1 MSPTRRTASGRST
14 ITSTSSFSSRMAIR
28 VSLGDALM
36 MISRRIHLEWWI
48 RRARLGR
55 VHGNGSPE
63 RRILER
69 LERGAERSTTLH
81 PQRFT
86 TNEEKPGI
94 EFERRQEA
102 PEEEVRPEI
111 SGRLEPGRDAD
122 AHTLRLHGQGGHR
135 RAGVHELSLLA
146 MAQLRHHP
154 FGRVE
159 ECREVRL
166 ELLPHAMQVLAA

>member
-55 VHGNGSPE
+55 VHGNGFPE
-63 RRILER
+63 RRILEG
-69 LERGAERSTTLH
+69 LERRAERSTTLH
-81 PQRFT
+81 PQRFAAD
-86 TNEEKPGI
+86 EEKPGI

-111 SGRLEPGRDAD
+111 TGRLESRREAD
-122 AHTLRLHGQGGHR
+122 AHALGLHGQGRHR
-135 RAGVHELSLLA
+135 GTGVHELPL
-146 MAQLRHHP
+146 
-154 FGRVE
+154 
-159 ECREVRL
+159 
-166 ELLPHAMQVLAA
+166 